1 MSASSN
7 EAAGSGENK
16 GISPEI
22 LEQIRQAVLFR
33 GMPREELTD
42 LFSFAQVESRERDE
56 VLFRPGDQA
65 DRFYFLLNGR
75 IDLYVESS
83 KHKESTIDL
92 VGAGE
97 AFGVAS
103 IFDRGH
109 FQHGA
114 KVIENARFVVVPAE
128 PFLKQLGSNFTLVK
142 SMMAS
147 MSAHLRFLVRQVGEL
162 KLKTTGQRLGSFLL
176 SLTEVEE
183 GEADVTLPYDKK
195 LLANRLGMK
204 PESLSRALGKLREIG
219 VTGEHDILHIS
230 DVDRLREFCQEADGL

>member
-1 MSASSN
+1 MLTIEDFQDLTILSYLSD
-7 EAAGSGENK
+7 
-16 GISPEI
+16 PI
-22 LEQIRQAVLFR
+22 LERIVPITDVLR
-33 GMPREELTD
+33 Y
-42 LFSFAQVESRERDE
+42 DE
-56 VLFRPGDQA
+56 GDRIFQEGEKA

-97 AFGVAS
+97 AFGIAS
-103 IFDRGH
+103 IFDRGK

-114 KVIENARFVVVPAE
+114 KVVEASRFVVVPAE
-128 PFLKQLGSNFTLVK
+128 PFLEHLGSNFTLVK

-176 SLTEVEE
+176 SLTDIEE
-183 GEADVTLPYDKK
+183 GQADVTLPYDKK

-204 PESLSRALGKLREIG
+204 PESLSHALGKLRG
-219 VTGEHDILHIS
+219 VGVSGEHDILHIS
-230 DVDRLREFCQEADGL
+230 DVDRLRDFCQEADGY

>member
-1 MSASSN
+1 VSEPSS
-7 EAAGSGENK
+7 EATVSG

-33 GMPREELTD
+33 GMPRDELAD
-42 LFSFAQVESRERDE
+42 LFSSAKVDTRERGE
-56 VLFRPGDQA
+56 ILFRPGDQA
-65 DRFYFLLNGR
+65 DRFYFLLDGR

-97 AFGVAS
+97 AFGIAS
-103 IFDRGH
+103 IFDRGQ
-109 FQHGA
+109 FLHGA
-114 KVIENARFVVVPAE
+114 KVVESARFVMVSAE
-128 PFLKQLGSNFTLVK
+128 PFLSHLGNDFTLVK

-176 SLTEVEE
+176 SLTDAEE

-204 PESLSRALGKLREIG
+204 PESLSRALGKLREVG
-219 VTGEHDILHIS
+219 VTGEHDILHIR

>member
-1 MSASSN
+1 VSASSN
-7 EAAGSGENK
+7 EAAASGEER
-16 GISPEI
+16 GISPDI
-22 LEQIRQAVLFR
+22 LEQVRQAVIFR
-33 GMPREELTD
+33 GMPREELAE
-42 LFSFAQVESRERDE
+42 LFSTAQVQSKGRDE

-75 IDLYVESS
+75 IDLYVQSP
-83 KHKESTIDL
+83 KRKESTIDL

-97 AFGVAS
+97 CFGIAS
-103 IFDRGH
+103 IFDRGQ

-114 KVIENARFVVVPAE
+114 KVVDSARFVVVPAE
-128 PFLKQLGSNFTLVK
+128 PFLEQVGSNFTLVK

-176 SLTEVEE
+176 SLTDTNE
-183 GEADVTLPYDKK
+183 GGADVTLPYDKK

-204 PESLSRALGKLREIG
+204 PESLSRALGKLREVG
-219 VTGEHDILHIS
+219 VTGEHDILHIR
-230 DVDRLREFCQEADGL
+230 DIDQLREFCQEADGL